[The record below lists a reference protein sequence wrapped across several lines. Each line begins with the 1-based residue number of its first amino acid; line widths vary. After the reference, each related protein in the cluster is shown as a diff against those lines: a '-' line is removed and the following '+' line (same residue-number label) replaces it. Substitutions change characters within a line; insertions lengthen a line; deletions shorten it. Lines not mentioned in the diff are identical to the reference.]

1 MPDSQSA
8 NRTLIIAEAGVNH
21 NGDLDT
27 AIHLIDAAAEAGA
40 DMVKFQTFNAA
51 KLAAASAI
59 KADYQKRTTDGA
71 ETQLAMLTRLQLSED
86 AHHTLIARCAE
97 KGISFLSTAGEVDSL
112 RFLADDLKLPV
123 IKLGSGEVTNAPL
136 LLAAARS
143 DARLIL
149 STGMATLSEIETALG
164 ILAFGMQNA
173 DNSGAGRDAFAAAL
187 LIPEA
192 FETLRARV
200 SLMQCTTE
208 YPSLVEDSNLRVM
221 DTLRGAFGLEVGY
234 SDHTEGNAVS
244 IAAVACGATM
254 IEKHF
259 TLDRTMDGPDH
270 AASIEPEALREL
282 VLGIRQVEKA
292 LGTGIKRPSPVEQR
306 NRPIVR
312 RSVMATRDLPEGHV
326 LTVGDMTVKRPGT
339 GISPV
344 DLWDC
349 IGRRVT
355 SPVAQDQAITQGDLA

>member
-1 MPDSQSA
+1 MADPQVA

-27 AIHLIDAAAEAGA
+27 AIQLIDAAAEAGA

-51 KLAAASAI
+51 KLAATSAV
-59 KADYQKRTTDGA
+59 KADYQKRTTGGA
-71 ETQLAMLTRLQLSED
+71 ETQLAMLTRLQLTEE

-97 KGISFLSTAGEVDSL
+97 KGITFLSTAGEVDSL

-136 LLAAARS
+136 LLAAARC
-143 DARLIL
+143 DARVIL

-173 DNSGAGRDAFAAAL
+173 DDSGAGRDAFAAAL
-187 LIPEA
+187 LVPEA
-192 FETLRARV
+192 FEMLRPRI

-221 DTLRGAFGLEVGY
+221 DTLRMAFGLEVGY
-234 SDHTEGNAVS
+234 SDHTEDNAVS
-244 IAAVACGATM
+244 IAAVARGATM

-259 TLDRTMDGPDH
+259 TLDRTLEGPDH
-270 AASIEPEALREL
+270 AASIEPEALRDL
-282 VLGIRQVEKA
+282 VCGIRQVEKA
-292 LGTGIKRPSPVEQR
+292 LGSGIKRPSPVEQR

-312 RSVMATRDLPEGHV
+312 RSVVATRDLPEGHA
-326 LTVGDMTVKRPGT
+326 LTAGDMAVKRPGT

-349 IGRRVT
+349 IGRRLT
-355 SPVAQDQAITQGDLA
+355 SPVVHDQPVTQADLE

>member
-1 MPDSQSA
+1 MPDPK
-8 NRTLIIAEAGVNH
+8 TLIIAEAGVNH

-27 AIHLIDAAAEAGA
+27 AIRLIDAAAEAGA

-51 KLAAASAI
+51 KLAAASAV

-71 ETQLAMLTRLQLSED
+71 ETQLAMLNRLQLSEE

-97 KGISFLSTAGEVDSL
+97 KGITFLSTAGEVDSL
-112 RFLADDLKLPV
+112 RFLADVLKLPV

-173 DNSGAGRDAFAAAL
+173 DDRDAGRDAFAAAL

-192 FETLRARV
+192 FEMLRARV

-221 DTLRGAFGLEVGY
+221 ETLRGAFGLEVGY

-244 IAAVACGATM
+244 FAAVACGATM
-254 IEKHF
+254 VEKHF
-259 TLDRTMDGPDH
+259 TLDRTMAGPDH
-270 AASIEPEALREL
+270 AASIEPEALCDL
-282 VLGIRQVEKA
+282 VFGIRQVEKA
-292 LGTGIKRPSPVEQR
+292 LGTGIKRPSLVEQR

-312 RSVMATRDLPEGHV
+312 RSVVATRDLSGGHV
-326 LTVGDMTVKRPGT
+326 LTAEDMTVKRPGT

-344 DLWDC
+344 DLWGC
-349 IGRRVT
+349 IGRRLT
-355 SPVAQDQAITQGDLA
+355 SPVAQDQSITQEDLV

>member
-1 MPDSQSA
+1 MSDP
-8 NRTLIIAEAGVNH
+8 RTLIIAEAGVNH
-21 NGDLDT
+21 NGDVATAIRLIDT
-27 AIHLIDAAAEAGA
+27 AAAVGA
-40 DMVKFQTFNAA
+40 DVVKFQTFNAA
-51 KLAAASAI
+51 KLAAASAV
-59 KADYQKRTTDGA
+59 KADYQKRMTDGA
-71 ETQLAMLTRLQLSED
+71 ENQLDMLTRLQLTEE
-86 AHHTLIARCAE
+86 AHHILMARCEE
-97 KGISFLSTAGEVDSL
+97 KGITFLSTAGEVDSL
-112 RFLADDLKLPV
+112 RFLAEGLKLPI

-164 ILAFGMQNA
+164 ILAFGMQNS
-173 DNSGAGRDAFAAAL
+173 DDQEAGRAAFADAL
-187 LIPEA
+187 LYTEA
-192 FETLRARV
+192 FEILRGRV

-259 TLDRTMDGPDH
+259 TLDRTMAGPDH
-270 AASIEPEALREL
+270 AASIEPDELREL

-312 RSVMATRDLPEGHV
+312 RSIVATRDLPVGHV
-326 LTVGDMTVKRPGT
+326 LSAADMTVKRPGH

-344 DLWDC
+344 DLWGC
-349 IGRRVT
+349 IGRRLA
-355 SPVAQDQAITQGDLA
+355 SPITRDQAITQKDLT

>member
-1 MPDSQSA
+1 MPDSK
-8 NRTLIIAEAGVNH
+8 TLIIAEAGVNH

-27 AIHLIDAAAEAGA
+27 AIRLIDAAAEAGA

-51 KLAAASAI
+51 KVATANAV
-59 KADYQKRTTDGA
+59 KANYQKRTTDAA
-71 ETQLAMLTRLQLSED
+71 ETQLQMLTRLQLSEE
-86 AHHTLIARCAE
+86 AHHALIARCAE
-97 KGISFLSTAGEVDSL
+97 KGIMFLSTAGEIDSL
-112 RFLADDLKLPV
+112 LFLADDLKLPV

-143 DARLIL
+143 EARLIL
-149 STGMATLSEIETALG
+149 STGMATMSEIEIALG

-173 DNSGAGRDAFAAAL
+173 DDRGAGRDAFAAAL
-187 LIPEA
+187 LAPEA
-192 FETLRARV
+192 FEMLRARV

-259 TLDRTMDGPDH
+259 TLDRSKAGPDH
-270 AASIEPEALREL
+270 AASIEPEALRDL
-282 VLGIRQVEKA
+282 VFGIRQVEKA

-312 RSVMATRDLPEGHV
+312 RSVVATRDLPEGHV
-326 LTVGDMTVKRPGT
+326 LTAEDMTVKRPGT
-339 GISPV
+339 GIAPV

-349 IGRRVT
+349 IGRRLT
-355 SPVAQDQAITQGDLA
+355 SPMALDQTITQGDLT